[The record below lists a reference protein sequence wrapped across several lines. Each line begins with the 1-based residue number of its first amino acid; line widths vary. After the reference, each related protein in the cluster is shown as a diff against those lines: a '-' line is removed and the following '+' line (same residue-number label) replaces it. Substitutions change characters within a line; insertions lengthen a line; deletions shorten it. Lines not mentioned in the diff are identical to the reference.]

1 MMRYTASG
9 AIWCDSLFQCWT
21 HRA

>member
-1 MMRYTASG
+1 MMRHTASG
-9 AIWCDSLFQCWT
+9 ATRCDSLFQCWI

>member
-1 MMRYTASG
+1 MMRHTASG
-9 AIWCDSLFQCWT
+9 TTRGDSLFQCWI

>member
-1 MMRYTASG
+1 MMRHTASG
-9 AIWCDSLFQCWT
+9 ATRCDSLFQCWT